1 MASGASGLQAAAAA
15 AIAVFAAL
23 VMSSQGHPR
32 TKPLCS
38 DCPSL
43 CVATP
48 NCTAFVA
55 EACNS
60 SCSLPPGQCE
70 GCEASA
76 LKACCQSFCSNSNDT
91 STVSSCCPSD
101 CITISGSSSNCTS
114 CSCGFCSAAAVQNSC
129 SWPCTMHTSDM
140 MRCNACKSG
149 AGQQCAT
156 DCVSACNNNCVKN
169 DC

>member
-1 MASGASGLQAAAAA
+1 MASGAAGLRAAA
-15 AIAVFAAL
+15 AIAAVFAVL

-38 DCPSL
+38 DCQSL
-43 CVATP
+43 CNT

-70 GCEASA
+70 GCESSV
-76 LKACCQSFCSNSNDT
+76 LKACCQSFCSSSNDT
-91 STVSSCCPSD
+91 STVSSCCPSA
-101 CITISGSSSNCTS
+101 CISGGNCTS
-114 CSCGFCSAAAVQNSC
+114 CSCEFCSAAVVQNSC
-129 SWPCTMHTSDM
+129 SVPCSMHASDM
-140 MRCNACKSG
+140 MRCNACKAG
-149 AGQQCAT
+149 AGQYCNES
-156 DCVSACNNNCVKN
+156 CMSACNDNCVKI